1 MVLLLLLGNKSLMAF
16 GATRVEVIMK
26 NINNRK
32 TRSDMEAMLKD
43 ALILFLVWIGMSFM
57 V

>member
-1 MVLLLLLGNKSLMAF
+1 MVLLLLLGNKSFMAF

-26 NINNRK
+26 NINSRK